1 MASGI
6 NKLDVALFSISSN
19 IQTRSRYF
27 CWYAPQKMDITLNV
41 HSSTLYS
48 IELGIVPGSFLLET
62 IAQWSLF
69 LYCKDYAEQVHQNS
83 GASWEPQARQ
93 FYNNSL
99 IKNEYV
105 VLVSVSACTYWSVY
119 VYLFQWV
126 RVLKFVS
133 T

>member
-6 NKLDVALFSISSN
+6 NKLDVVIFSILSN
-19 IQTRSRYF
+19 TQTKSRYF
-27 CWYAPQKMDITLNV
+27 CWYAPQKMDITLDV

-48 IELGIVPGSFLLET
+48 IELGIMPGSFLLET
-62 IAQWSLF
+62 ITQWSLF
-69 LYCKDYAEQVHQNS
+69 LYFKDYAGQTHQNS
-83 GASWEPQARQ
+83 GALWVPQARQ

-119 VYLFQWV
+119 VYLFQ
-126 RVLKFVS
+126 
-133 T
+133 